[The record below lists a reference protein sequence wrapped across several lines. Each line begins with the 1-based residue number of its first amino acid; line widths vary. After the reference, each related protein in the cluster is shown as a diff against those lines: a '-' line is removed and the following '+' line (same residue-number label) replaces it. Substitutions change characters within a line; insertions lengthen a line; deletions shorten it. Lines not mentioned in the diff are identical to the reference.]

1 MSLRPTRLVVGLLAA
16 VALGSLAATVRP
28 VAASPSVSPSESARR
43 AQNETCLACHAS
55 PGQSVTLPSGE
66 LLKVSVDAGA
76 FDQSVHGREG
86 LVCLDC
92 HPGNGEFPHP
102 AVTAQTRRE
111 YVLQRY
117 TACAECHAD
126 KYEATLD
133 SVHQRALAGGN
144 LEAAVCTDCHGAHD
158 VTSIADG
165 PRSAI
170 PQTCERCHS
179 AIFNAYRE
187 SVHGAALMDESNP
200 DVPTCI
206 DCHGVHDVQ
215 GPSTEA
221 FHLFSPTICARCH
234 ADPELMA
241 RYGLS
246 TAILETYVSDFHGTT
261 VLLFEKLAP
270 DQETNKPVCIDCH
283 SVHDI
288 QRVDDPNSTVIQENL
303 LVTCRRCHPDATA
316 NFPAAWLGHYPP
328 DPQHAPLVFY
338 VNVFYWVFI
347 PVVIGGMLVFV
358 VADVIRRI
366 LNRRRGASPE
376 RSRRARP
383 ERPRS
388 VPVGKSKDPP

>member
-55 PGQSVTLPSGE
+55 PGQTVTLPSGE
-66 LLKVSVDAGA
+66 FLNISVDGGA
-76 FDQSVHGREG
+76 FDLSVHGREG

-92 HPGNGEFPHP
+92 HPGNAEVPHSP
-102 AVTAQTRRE
+102 VTAQSRRE
-111 YVLQRY
+111 YVIQRY
-117 TACAECHAD
+117 TACAGCHAD

-283 SVHDI
+283 GVHDI

-366 LNRRRGASPE
+366 LNRRREASPE
-376 RSRRARP
+376 RSRRARH
-383 ERPRS
+383 E
-388 VPVGKSKDPP
+388 

>member
-1 MSLRPTRLVVGLLAA
+1 MSPRPILLVAGLLAA

-55 PGQSVTLPSGE
+55 PGQTVTLPSGE
-66 LLKVSVDAGA
+66 LLAISVDAGA

-92 HPGNGEFPHP
+92 HPGNGEVPHAP
-102 AVTAQTRRE
+102 VTAQSRRE
-111 YVLQRY
+111 YVIQRY
-117 TACAECHAD
+117 TTCAECHAD

-133 SVHQRALAGGN
+133 SVHQKALAGGN

-158 VTSIADG
+158 VTSIANG

-187 SVHGAALMDESNP
+187 SVHGAALMEESNP

-366 LNRRRGASPE
+366 LNRRREAS
-376 RSRRARP
+376 P

-388 VPVGKSKDPP
+388 VPVGKSKGPP